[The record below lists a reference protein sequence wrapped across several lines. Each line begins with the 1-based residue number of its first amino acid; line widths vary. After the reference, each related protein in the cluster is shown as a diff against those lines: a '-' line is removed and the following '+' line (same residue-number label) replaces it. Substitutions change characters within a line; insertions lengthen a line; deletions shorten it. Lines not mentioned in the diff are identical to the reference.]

1 MMIGMGLLL
10 SNLFDG
16 VSDAEMYRSEL
27 DLAIKA
33 EDLGFDA
40 VWSVEHHFDSYAMCP
55 SNIQLMTYLA
65 GRTKSIRL
73 GLGAVILP
81 WHDLLR
87 VIEDVAML
95 DIVSNGRTL
104 LGFGRGLAKME
115 YVGFRQEMSESRER
129 FDEAARFVV
138 QSLESGIAEYEGKY
152 YRQPR
157 VEIRPRP
164 PLSFKNRLYGV
175 AMSPDS
181 VAPVAAF
188 GGTMMAFNQGP
199 IEKMMPGIV
208 AHREHY
214 RQKFGRAP
222 DPVRITDFTYCHEDA
237 AEAER
242 MARRH
247 LSPYFMS
254 VMRHYDLMGAGFSGV
269 QGYASY
275 ADAARTMREAGFE
288 KVLEEYIQAQNW
300 GTPEK
305 IVETFRHRYEVAGGV
320 QPSHVF
326 SFGAMPYDKVEAS
339 MRLFAKEVIPEM
351 RQIAKTVPAAA

>member
-10 SNLFDG
+10 GNLFEG

-27 DLAIKA
+27 HLAIKA
-33 EDLGFDA
+33 EELGFDA

-65 GRTKSIRL
+65 GRTRNIRL

-95 DIVSNGRTL
+95 DIVSDGRTL
-104 LGFGRGLAKME
+104 LGFGRGLARME
-115 YVGFRQEMSESRER
+115 YAGFRQEMSESRER
-129 FDEAARFVV
+129 FDEAAQFVV
-138 QSLESGIAEYEGKY
+138 QSLESGIAEYDGKY

-157 VEIRPRP
+157 VEIRPKP
-164 PLSFKNRLYGV
+164 PFSFKDRLFGV

-181 VAPVAAF
+181 VVPVAAF
-188 GGTMMAFNQGP
+188 GGTMMAFNQGS
-199 IEKMMPGIV
+199 IEKMMPSIL

-214 RQKFGRAP
+214 QKKFGCVP
-222 DPVRITDFTYCHEDA
+222 NPVRITDFTYCHHDA

-242 MARRH
+242 TARRH
-247 LSPYFMS
+247 LAPYFMS
-254 VMRHYDLMGAGFSGV
+254 VMRHYDLMGAGFAGV
-269 QGYASY
+269 QGYSSY
-275 ADAARTMREAGFE
+275 ADAARKMQEAGLE
-288 KVLEEYIQAQNW
+288 KVLEDYIQAQNW

-305 IVETFRHRYEVAGGV
+305 IVETFRQRFEAAGGF

-326 SFGAMPYDKVEAS
+326 SFGAMPYDQVEAS

-351 RQIAKTVPAAA
+351 RRIAKTVAVAA